1 MDKRFLF
8 GVIIGITIPSLFF
21 IIIPTVDALFSIPPT
36 PAFRTIDI
44 ENNATLASS
53 DVTNV
58 TAISYADLLHLKTD
72 GSIILN
78 ITRSFP

>member
-8 GVIIGITIPSLFF
+8 GMIIGAVIPSLIF
-21 IIIPTVDALFSIPPT
+21 IVIPTVEALYAIPPT

-44 ENNATLASS
+44 ENNATFASS
-53 DVTNV
+53 DRTNV
-58 TAISYADLLHLKTD
+58 TAINYADLLHLKTD

-78 ITRSFP
+78 ITRTFP